1 LNASLRPTDHLALS
15 LNDSVRFLNVGGG
28 TDPSGRL
35 FTARVDRLRAT
46 YTFSAKSFVRGIAQ
60 WVDTKRDPALYR
72 NPVGAR
78 SRSFSGSLLFA
89 YKLNWQ
95 TVLFMG
101 YGDEREPNERD
112 ALEPIARSL
121 FVKLSYAFQG

>member
-1 LNASLRPTDHLALS
+1 MSLRPTDHLALGF
-15 LNDSVRFLNVGGG
+15 NDSIRFLNVK
-28 TDPSGRL
+28 DNAARL

-46 YTFSAKSFVRGIAQ
+46 YTFSAKSFVRAIAQ
-60 WVDTKRDPALYR
+60 WIDTKRDPALYT
-72 NPVGAR
+72 NAVAPR

-95 TVLFMG
+95 TVLFVG
-101 YGDEREPNERD
+101 YGDERERDERE

-121 FVKLSYAFQG
+121 FAKVSYAFQR